1 MGHHPHCCLTESVAD
16 KLLEKLREFTM
27 IFMPE
32 KWEKPAPGEMIEYI
46 EHRPKAKIGK
56 PIGSI
61 LVFRRHLSPLA
72 VYKYLA
78 ARFARPTAFRH

>member
-1 MGHHPHCCLTESVAD
+1 
-16 KLLEKLREFTM
+16 M

-72 VYKYLA
+72 VYKYPRCAIWPAL
-78 ARFARPTAFRH
+78 RHSDIDQEAE